1 MNRILEIVGWVVV
14 AVMGF
19 VLWSVFPEVRTII
32 ACLLTATLIFY
43 VFFAAVKLTVG
54 RLIGDQLI
62 ELHREMNAIAE
73 RLEHMDR
80 KTNALLMNA
89 LAQRQAA
96 NLRDTIRAAPKQAL
110 AMQRR
115 SA

>member
-1 MNRILEIVGWVVV
+1 MNRLLETVGWVVV

-43 VFFAAVKLTVG
+43 VFFAAVKLTVR

-62 ELHREMNAIAE
+62 ELHREMNSIAE
-73 RLEHMDR
+73 RLDHMDR

>member
-1 MNRILEIVGWVVV
+1 MDRILEIVGWVVV

-32 ACLLTATLIFY
+32 ACLLTATLIFH
-43 VFFAAVKLTVG
+43 VFFAAVKLAVG
-54 RLIGDQLI
+54 QLVGDQLI
-62 ELHREMNAIAE
+62 ELHREINAIAE
-73 RLEHMDR
+73 RVERMDR
-80 KTNALLMNA
+80 KTNTLLMNA